1 MDATRT
7 RVTLVLR
14 KDARFSDGK
23 PVVATDVVAAWRATA
38 ERSAGGSRLAR
49 LVVDAATIIDDRT
62 LTVSLPD
69 TSWLVLAEPALAVYQ
84 GRPGLAWP
92 VGSGLY
98 RAASDTASSLE
109 AVELVPLAPSSAPR
123 IVVRAR
129 RNGDP
134 RDAIDAGADIVVTG
148 DRAALSYAES
158 RANLSTVPLPWSRVY
173 VVAIPRAGSTHAD
186 SSLRSIVSDAGLR
199 ASLARD
205 AVRTEAR
212 GAEPPY
218 WWNGAAACG
227 LASVVTTGDASG
239 AVRRSSR
246 IVYDRGDA
254 VARGLAERLV
264 AVERGVMAA
273 GLATADFARALRA
286 GDERAYVLALPRA
299 SLSPCQ
305 DLAPLAT
312 AAPWLV
318 SDSGLSE
325 LALTPL
331 VETRE
336 RAIVNRDRVSAE
348 IDWDGTL
355 RFGGPPRAP

>member
-1 MDATRT
+1 
-7 RVTLVLR
+7 
-14 KDARFSDGK
+14 
-23 PVVATDVVAAWRATA
+23 
-38 ERSAGGSRLAR
+38 LA
-49 LVVDAATIIDDRT
+49 
-62 LTVSLPD
+62 S
-69 TSWLVLAEPALAVYQ
+69 
-84 GRPGLAWP
+84 
-92 VGSGLY
+92 
-98 RAASDTASSLE
+98 
-109 AVELVPLAPSSAPR
+109 VELVPVAPSSAPH
-123 IVVRAR
+123 IVVRTR
-129 RNGDP
+129 LNGDP
-134 RDAIDAGADIVVTG
+134 RDAIDAGAAVVVTG
-148 DRAALSYAES
+148 DRSALSYAES

-186 SSLRSIVSDAGLR
+186 SSLRSMASDAGLR

-218 WWNGAAACG
+218 WWNGVAGCG
-227 LASVVTTGDASG
+227 LASVVTTGDASAG
-239 AVRRSSR
+239 VRRSSR

-273 GLATADFARALRA
+273 GLATAAFAQALRA

-336 RAIVNRDRVSAE
+336 RAIVNLDRVSAE
-348 IDWDGTL
+348 IAWDGTL
-355 RFGGPPRAP
+355 RFGGSPRAP